1 MFQLS
6 IIDAIFIQFALVI
19 VIFGNL
25 LHLLEPY
32 VPVCIRQGFRYGKF
46 GYNGNACAWV
56 SWIEIPKSY
65 FKHFYISSTFCSFFA
80 LCIAMYVYCFN
91 GVTPEWFLGFLNFWC
106 CSERVATVSRTST
119 FFALLLLYLQCLRR
133 LYETHCIQ
141 VFSPMGKMNISHYIV
156 GHFHYFGA
164 VLAILSRAS
173 GFTKYDLERNTT
185 TAIDVTFNIA
195 IAGLFLYAWINQFR
209 ANITLANLRKDKNS
223 GCVVT
228 HKHVVPNGGWFE
240 VVSSPHMF
248 FEVLMYISLGI
259 ILHNNLSWW
268 FVMAWVLSNQ
278 TSSGVFAHQWYKEK
292 FNDYPKVRKAI
303 YPYVL

>member
-1 MFQLS
+1 MITMRTRCVYDMSNWRSATTPLHCITALHTCTLVHFLIFYFMCRSHKLFSNSREPLFHLEVIRSHSIFHRFYTACYYHIVSTYCLWDILKMFQLS

-106 CSERVATVSRTST
+106 CSERVATGKIIYILKLGFIDLNFILVSRTST

-173 GFTKYDLERNTT
+173 GFTKC
-185 TAIDVTFNIA
+185 IF
-195 IAGLFLYAWINQFR
+195 
-209 ANITLANLRKDKNS
+209 TLWK
-223 GCVVT
+223 
-228 HKHVVPNGGWFE
+228 
-240 VVSSPHMF
+240 
-248 FEVLMYISLGI
+248 
-259 ILHNNLSWW
+259 
-268 FVMAWVLSNQ
+268 
-278 TSSGVFAHQWYKEK
+278 
-292 FNDYPKVRKAI
+292 
-303 YPYVL
+303 